1 MAHAD
6 LFFVTLVLHLSGESE
21 EIDAAI
27 AVSKNANN
35 VRDSSYS
42 VQFAK
47 EAGKTTSVAISG
59 ELRFRLTF

>member
-1 MAHAD
+1 M
-6 LFFVTLVLHLSGESE
+6 LHLSGESE

-59 ELRFRLTF
+59 KQLYLLTLKSDFGRSSTF